1 MDSVDFRGAISSIK
15 DGKLSTSTMN
25 TMKINNVTFVPTN
38 FWIDSFLSFSVG
50 SGGDAHFY
58 DDNQA
63 PSKVRSNLSSNK
75 DGDKVKGKRCIYV

>member
-1 MDSVDFRGAISSIK
+1 MI
-15 DGKLSTSTMN
+15 
-25 TMKINNVTFVPTN
+25 
-38 FWIDSFLSFSVG
+38 FLYIG

-75 DGDKVKGKRCIYV
+75 DGDKVKGKQLIHVLLVVLFIYTNHFILCLHITYITWK

>member
-1 MDSVDFRGAISSIK
+1 MIQ
-15 DGKLSTSTMN
+15 T
-25 TMKINNVTFVPTN
+25 TN
-38 FWIDSFLSFSVG
+38 FVSLLTTFCIG

-75 DGDKVKGKRCIYV
+75 DGDKVKGNQAILIYMHV